1 MSYDLG
7 SFIESEDSNNLA
19 EDFSDSDFSGD
30 SESLEQDFSDVTD
43 EDDLED
49 VINDK
54 LTKLNESI
62 TAGDKKISEEL
73 SSQITGV
80 QQTATDIANTVN
92 GQAVLKTG
100 AGVLIYTPDKTGKK
114 INISGDGED
123 EIEISA
129 YPPKT
134 DSAVLKA
141 ANEGLVIGPTD
152 GSTGIAHNVASF
164 NKNGA
169 SFIGYDNNNT
179 PKSMLVLNSSGI
191 GLGTPNSNAESL
203 SDNSPKLEI
212 VSKEIKLSNGENS
225 SMSLTAV
232 GFSIASPSNTLEAT
246 SAGVSISSGS
256 GKLTISNSGINGVFY
271 CGGTITTNIN
281 VNKKSYKLFNF
292 TYNDISS
299 INSKGIPSSDGNW
312 FPYALVRA
320 QIIKPEGLV
329 VSSWDINPSYRDDS
343 GKPIVQIGV
352 YNTTNAKISD
362 KDLKFQILWM
372 NGNYSDD
379 SDGAVSGSDDSSD
392 QSAPSTDSTLTP
404 LYGKYNSSTN
414 KLTITTAI
422 S

>member
-19 EDFSDSDFSGD
+19 DDFSDGDFSGD

-49 VINDK
+49 VINNK
-54 LTKLNESI
+54 LTELNKSI
-62 TAGDKKISEEL
+62 TAGDEKINKEL

-123 EIEISA
+123 EISA

-134 DSAVLKA
+134 GSAVLKA
-141 ANEGLVIGPTD
+141 ANEGLVIGPTN
-152 GSTGIAHNVASF
+152 GGTGIAHNVASF

-169 SFIGYDNNNT
+169 SFIGYDNNT

-212 VSKEIKLSNGENS
+212 VSNEIKLSNGENS

-246 SAGVSISSGS
+246 STGVSISSGS
-256 GKLTISNSGINGVFY
+256 GKLTVSKNGINGVFY

-292 TYNDISS
+292 TYSDVLKN
-299 INSKGIPSSDGNW
+299 NSDGVPNSTGNW
-312 FPYALVRA
+312 YPYALVRA
-320 QIIKPEGLV
+320 QIINPEGLV
-329 VSSWDINPSYRDDS
+329 VSSWDINPSYKDDS
-343 GKPIVQIGV
+343 SKPIVQIGV

-362 KDLKFQILWM
+362 KNLKFQILWM
-372 NGNYSDD
+372 NGNYSND

-404 LYGKYNSSTN
+404 LYGKYDSSTN